1 MKTHERRLALATR
14 VSQGID
20 ESIAQALAERG
31 AQVSKGSYLV
41 KTLFEP
47 FSVKNL
53 NLPNRIVMAPMTRAM
68 SPKGVPGAD
77 VAEYYGRRAKSG
89 VGLIISEGTFVP
101 HPSASHEKNA
111 PRFHGDDALKGW
123 KRVIDAVHAAG
134 GRMFPQLWHVGQVHK
149 PPVKGAAGVFDEDS
163 NASERVGPS
172 GIFGKDGTFQKLGR
186 PATSRDISDIVE
198 AFAQAAASAQ
208 KLGFDGI
215 EIHGAHGYLID
226 QFLWGQTN
234 LRDDDYGGDLK
245 RRGRFAL
252 EIVSEIRKRVG
263 PDFPIALRLSQWKQ
277 QDYSAKLA
285 STPEEWERIVTPLA
299 DAGVDIFHLSQRRF
313 WEGEFGSGLN
323 LAGWTKK
330 LTGRPT
336 ITVGSISL
344 DNSVMEM
351 MQGQGSSPENNLAPL
366 LSGIEQGHFD
376 MVAIGRAMIANPD
389 WPERIRSGTP
399 LKPYSIEMLKTLD

>member
-1 MKTHERRLALATR
+1 MGEP
-14 VSQGID
+14 
-20 ESIAQALAERG
+20 IAPALAERG
-31 AQVSKGSYLV
+31 AQIDPVGYLM
-41 KTLFEP
+41 KTLFRP
-47 FSVKNL
+47 FSIKTL
-53 NLPNRIVMAPMTRAM
+53 NLRNRIAMAPMTRAM
-68 SPKGVPGAD
+68 SPNGVPGAD
-77 VAEYYGRRAKSG
+77 VAEYYERRAKGG

-134 GRMFPQLWHVGQVHK
+134 GTMFPQLWHVGQVHK
-149 PPVKGAAGVFDEDS
+149 PPVKESQGIFAEDS
-163 NASERVGPS
+163 NESERVGPS
-172 GIFGKDGTFQKLGR
+172 GIFGKDGIFEQLGR
-186 PATSRDISDIVE
+186 PATSREISEIIE
-198 AFAQAAASAQ
+198 AFANAAVAAQ

-226 QFLWGQTN
+226 QFLWSKTN

-252 EIVSEIRKRVG
+252 EIVSQIRKRVG

-285 STPEEWERIVTPLA
+285 STPKEWENIVVPLA

-313 WEGEFGSGLN
+313 WEGEFGSDLN

-330 LTGRPT
+330 LTGRAT

-344 DNSVMEM
+344 DNSMMEM
-351 MQGQGSSPENNLAPL
+351 LQGQGSSPENNLTPL

-376 MVAIGRAMIANPD
+376 MIAVGRAMIANPD
-389 WPERIRSGTP
+389 WPQRIRSGMP
-399 LKPYSIEMLKTLD
+399 LNPYRMEMLKTLV